1 MKSPL
6 SIVSMTS
13 SMFKTC
19 GESYYYY
26 AIGGSLRLNWG

>member
-6 SIVSMTS
+6 SIVSMTL
-13 SMFKTC
+13 MEFRMC